1 MSQFD
6 DILDKRDDVAA
17 ALFAAQLG
25 NDLKFI
31 DSQTTNKP
39 NNQPPANRTNP
50 NAFLRGPAN
59 MPPSQPVQ
67 PVIDPYEMNETTIAA
82 RPIQNLMIPLPDDIK
97 KAMPQTNPQPQQK
110 QTGPQQLEL
119 PMTINEKGKP
129 QNSAQWFEYL
139 DKKIDDMDVRWTI
152 EIQKVGKLVR
162 DLTHVMEKRKL
173 IKIKSKQEQQG
184 TINV

>member
-6 DILDKRDDVAA
+6 DIVDKRDDVAA

-31 DSQTTNKP
+31 DKQTTNKP

-50 NAFLRGPAN
+50 NAFLRGPMSA
-59 MPPSQPVQ
+59 PPPQQPI
-67 PVIDPYEMNETTIAA
+67 IDPYEMNETTIAA
-82 RPIQNLMIPLPDDIK
+82 RPIQNLMIPMPEDIR
-97 KAMPQTNPQPQQK
+97 KAMPQQAPRPQQA
-110 QTGPQQLEL
+110 PQDDNQMLL

-162 DLTHVMEKRKL
+162 DLTHVLEKRKL
-173 IKIKSKQEQQG
+173 IKTKSKQEQQG

>member
-6 DILDKRDDVAA
+6 DIVDKRDDVAA

-31 DSQTTNKP
+31 DKQTTNKP

-50 NAFLRGPAN
+50 NAFLRGP
-59 MPPSQPVQ
+59 MSVPPPQQQ

-82 RPIQNLMIPLPDDIK
+82 RPIQNLMIPMPDDIR
-97 KAMPQTNPQPQQK
+97 KAIPRPQQP
-110 QTGPQQLEL
+110 PQDDNQLLL

-129 QNSAQWFEYL
+129 QNSVQWFEYL